1 MNSAFILPNE
11 VKSNYELINQ
21 RRDFRYFI
29 ILIVFIFMERSKL
42 RQKWWQIYYY
52 GHRQAFEA
60 SEKVSISYLL
70 LSPEILR
77 HQVVVIDAE
86 IKKLIK
92 EFYASSGEKRSL
104 EKVKEQIKQ
113 ALIQQKINT
122 LLTKKSDQ

>member
-29 ILIVFIFMERSKL
+29 ILSVHFYGKIKVTPKMVAD
-42 RQKWWQIYYY
+42 YYY

-77 HQVVVIDAE
+77 HQVVVIDVE

-122 LLTKKSDQ
+122 LLTKKSD